1 MSYTAEELLDQLDP
15 QQRLVATTFHRPLAV
30 LAGAGSGKTRALS
43 YRIAYGVLTG
53 KYRENRTMALT
64 FTSKAADEM
73 RTRLNALGVH
83 GAAARTFHA
92 AALSQLRYF
101 WPLAVGGKAPF
112 ILDGKGRL
120 LAEVGETMRMR
131 FNTGVLRDAAAEIEW
146 RKVNQLSIAEY
157 STKNRVL
164 PQGFSAESFAAFQ
177 EQYERFKVERQ
188 QLDFEDVL
196 LTMVGMLEAEPV
208 IAEQVRQQ
216 YRSFLID
223 EYQDVSPLQ
232 QRLLELWLGG
242 RDDLMVVGDIAQTI
256 YSFAGANSEYLRRFQ
271 QRYPEGDV
279 IKLETNYRS
288 TPAVVSLANQLMR
301 DEPGSLE
308 LVSNLSQLVS
318 EVTNPPTVI
327 AEYSTD
333 QDEAS
338 QVVAAIA
345 GLIASGTPASEIAIL
360 YRINVQGSQLEDAL
374 NAQNIRYQVHGG
386 QRFFERRE
394 IRQTIMMLKGA
405 ALSLA
410 NEPVYKAVDDVLYT
424 AGWRPESPQHPGAA
438 RDTWDSLNLLR
449 ELIDPAVHR
458 TLGDFV
464 KELLHRL
471 EVQHAPTPDAV
482 TLATIHS
489 AKGMEWSA
497 VFVIGL
503 SEGLLPSYFA
513 KTEAEIAE
521 EKRLLYVAITRAKR
535 YLQLSY
541 AKQHQRGETR
551 QPSRFVQSLQR
562 NSNPDAA
569 ATSS

>member
-73 RTRLNALGVH
+73 RMRLNTLGVH

-112 ILDGKGRL
+112 VLDGKAKL
-120 LAEVGETMRMR
+120 LAEVAETMRIR
-131 FNTGVLRDAAAEIEW
+131 IDTSVLRDVAAEIEW
-146 RKVNQLSIAEY
+146 RKVNQFTIEQYLAEH
-157 STKNRVL
+157 RVL
-164 PQGFSAESFAAFQ
+164 PTGFSQESFAEFQ
-177 EQYERFKVERQ
+177 HQVERLKTERH

-196 LTMVGMLEAEPV
+196 LTMVGMLETEPV

-216 YRSFLID
+216 YRSFLVD

-256 YSFAGANSEYLRRFQ
+256 YSFAGANAEYLRRFQ
-271 QRYPEGDV
+271 QRYPDAEV

-288 TPAVVSLANQLMR
+288 TPAVVGLANQLMQG
-301 DEPGSLE
+301 EAGSLE
-308 LVSNLSQLVS
+308 LVSQMSQLVS
-318 EVTNPPTVI
+318 AMTNPEPII
-327 AEYSTD
+327 AEYAHD
-333 QDEAS
+333 QAEAS
-338 QVVAAIA
+338 QVAAAIA
-345 GLIASGTPASEIAIL
+345 KLIASGIPASEIAVL
-360 YRINVQGSQLEDAL
+360 YRIHVQGSQLEDAL
-374 NAQNIRYQVHGG
+374 NAHNIRYQVHGG
-386 QRFFERRE
+386 QRFFELRE
-394 IRQTIMMLKGA
+394 IRQAIMLLKGA
-405 ALSLA
+405 ALTLA
-410 NEPVYKAVDDVLYT
+410 NEPVYKAVDDVLYSL
-424 AGWRPESPQHPGAA
+424 GWRQESPQHPGAA

-449 ELIDPAVHR
+449 EQIDPAVHQ

-464 KELLHRL
+464 NELMHRL
-471 EVQHAPTPDAV
+471 EIQHAPTPDAV

-503 SEGLLPSYFA
+503 AEGLLPSYFA
-513 KTEAEIAE
+513 TSEAEIAE

-541 AKQHQRGETR
+541 AKQHQRGELR
-551 QPSRFVQSLQR
+551 QPSRFLGLLGHK
-562 NSNPDAA
+562 NNPDAA
-569 ATSS
+569 ATPV